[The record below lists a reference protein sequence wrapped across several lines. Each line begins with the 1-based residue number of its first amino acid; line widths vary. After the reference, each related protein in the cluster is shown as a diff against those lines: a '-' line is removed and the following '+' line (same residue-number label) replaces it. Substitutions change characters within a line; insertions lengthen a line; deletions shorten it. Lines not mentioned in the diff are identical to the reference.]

1 MRQNEYVSVIKM
13 AICVPNSEASHVMS
27 GLEKRIEICST
38 TNYLGMQN
46 TLFQLLSVSVW
57 MSPKLPGS
65 GQVRAGLGKF
75 LFSKPGPGSF
85 QVISG

>member
-1 MRQNEYVSVIKM
+1 M

-38 TNYLGMQN
+38 TYYLAMQN

-57 MSPKLPGS
+57 MSPKLPGT
-65 GQVRAGLGKF
+65 GRVREV
-75 LFSKPGPGSF
+75 SR
-85 QVISG
+85 